1 MSGVKRRL
9 VRRQIRKACR
19 KCRTII
25 SRGGVCPT
33 CGSTDLS
40 IKWDGI
46 LIIIDKDNAMLAEE
60 LEIKRNGSY
69 AVRIL

>member
-1 MSGVKRRL
+1 VLRKL

-19 KCRTII
+19 KCKSII
-25 SRGGVCPT
+25 DKGGVCPT

-46 LIIIDKDNAMLAEE
+46 LMVIDPEKALPAKE
-60 LEIKRNGSY
+60 LEITEKGSY
-69 AVRIL
+69 AVRVL

>member
-1 MSGVKRRL
+1 L

-25 SRGGVCPT
+25 SKGGVCPS

-46 LIIIDKDNAMLAEE
+46 LIIINSENALLAEE
-60 LEIKRNGSY
+60 LGIKRNGAY